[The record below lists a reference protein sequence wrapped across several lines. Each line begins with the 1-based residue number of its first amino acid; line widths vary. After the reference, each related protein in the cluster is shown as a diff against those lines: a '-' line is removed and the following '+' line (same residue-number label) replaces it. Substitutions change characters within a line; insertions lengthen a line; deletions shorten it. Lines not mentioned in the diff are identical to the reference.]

1 MPVQHLLA
9 VLVAAC
15 VLVVLGGIAMAV
27 LRVMRTAEAEAA
39 RPDSVPRV
47 RNAFDQCRAQTL
59 IAACT

>member
-1 MPVQHLLA
+1 MPVQHHVA

-27 LRVMRTAEAEAA
+27 LRVTRSAEAEAA

-47 RNAFDQCRAQTL
+47 RTAFD
-59 IAACT
+59 